1 MLRVLAPAS
10 RCVLSCSCR
19 SLKLAATDLKK
30 GTFFDGSALGQPS
43 SRIFKVLETSHV
55 KPGKGAGI
63 VHAKVARTAH
73 THAWRRSG
81 GGFFFAR
88 DDPKQTARSQLHLLL
103 SPLVVSSN
111 WSSNGNFVSRTVLSQ
126 SLVES
131 FFL

>member
-73 THAWRRSG
+73 THTRGAE
-81 GGFFFAR
+81 AV
-88 DDPKQTARSQLHLLL
+88 AA
-103 SPLVVSSN
+103 SSSREMTQN
-111 WSSNGNFVSRTVLSQ
+111 KPPPFNSTCSCHHSS
-126 SLVES
+126 
-131 FFL
+131 

>member
-10 RCVLSCSCR
+10 RCVLRCSCR

-63 VHAKVARTAH
+63 VHAKVSAQH
-73 THAWRRSG
+73 THTAPKRWRR
-81 GGFFFAR
+81 
-88 DDPKQTARSQLHLLL
+88 
-103 SPLVVSSN
+103 
-111 WSSNGNFVSRTVLSQ
+111 VLR
-126 SLVES
+126 ER
-131 FFL
+131 